1 MADVGRPTDYTD
13 QTAIV
18 AQQYLDS
25 CVDET
30 KQIVSGQSE
39 KFTTYQEKTIVKL
52 PSIEGLA
59 RYLKV
64 SKDTIY
70 AWEKIHPEFSY
81 VLHALRS
88 EQADRLINM
97 GLSGDYNPVISRM
110 LLSKHGYA
118 ERSENRQVDEDGN
131 TVSPELTI
139 KIIRDTASSIAPG
152 DFTPQSATGT
162 QSSEAV

>member
-1 MADVGRPTDYTD
+1 MAEVGRPTDYD
-13 QTAIV
+13 ESIV
-18 AQQYLDS
+18 TRSLEYLES
-25 CVDET
+25 CVDDT
-30 KQIVSGQSE
+30 KQVVIGESD
-39 KFTTYQEKTIVKL
+39 KFTSYKDKVIVKL

-59 RYLKV
+59 RFLKI

-70 AWEKIHPEFSY
+70 QWEKIHPEFSD

-118 ERSENRQVDEDGN
+118 ER
-131 TVSPELTI
+131 TELTGADGKDLNYNVTLNLGGQPNNNEPI
-139 KIIRDTASSIAPG
+139 PAAG
-152 DFTPQSATGT
+152 DKPLD
-162 QSSEAV
+162 